1 MRYRISNILWGL
13 FWMALGLTIAGN
25 VFHWWDVSLFFP
37 GWWTL
42 FLILP
47 CGISIISNGF
57 GGFSL
62 IGFVVGIMLLL
73 NCQGI
78 FLADTVRKLIIP
90 VVLIIIGLNIM
101 VRNAFHGSGKVRIPI
116 PKECSYAAT
125 FSGNTVQF
133 SNQRFEGAELNSI
146 FGGLKLDLRGA
157 IIQENVCIDATSIF
171 GGIDIYVPSNVKVK
185 VSSSSFFGGVSNHR
199 KRITEDV
206 PTIYINATCMFGGVD
221 IR

>member
-1 MRYRISNILWGL
+1 MRYRISNVLWGL
-13 FWMALGLTIAGN
+13 FWMSLGVIIAGN

-42 FLILP
+42 FLIVP

-62 IGFVVGIMLLL
+62 IGLVVGIMLLL
-73 NCQGI
+73 NSQGI

-90 VVLIIIGLNIM
+90 VVLIIIGLNIL
-101 VRNAFHGSGKVRIPI
+101 VRATFSGSSKVKLPI

-133 SNQRFEGAELNSI
+133 SNQLFQGAELNAI
-146 FGGLKLDLRGA
+146 FGGVKLDLRSA
-157 IIQENVCIDATSIF
+157 IIEENVCIDATSIF
-171 GGIDIYVPSNVKVK
+171 GGIDIYVPENIRVK
-185 VSSSSFFGGVSNHR
+185 VSSSSFFGGISNHR
-199 KRITEDV
+199 RRTTGDV
-206 PTIYINATCMFGGVD
+206 PTIYVNATCMFGGVE

>member
-1 MRYRISNILWGL
+1 MRYRISNVLWGL
-13 FWMALGLTIAGN
+13 FWMSLGIIIAGN
-25 VFHWWDVSLFFP
+25 VFQWWDISLFFP

-42 FLILP
+42 FLIVP
-47 CGISIISNGF
+47 CGISIIRSGF

-62 IGFVVGIMLLL
+62 IGLVVGIMLLL

-78 FLADTVRKLIIP
+78 FLEDTVRKLIVP
-90 VVLIIIGLNIM
+90 VVLIIIGLNILM
-101 VRNAFHGSGKVRIPI
+101 RTAFNGSSKVQTPI

-133 SNQRFEGAELNSI
+133 PNQRFQGAELNSI
-146 FGGLKLDLRGA
+146 FGGVRLDLRSA
-157 IIQENVCIDATSIF
+157 IIEENVCIDATSIF
-171 GGIDIYVPSNVKVK
+171 GGIDIFVPDNVRIK

-199 KRITEDV
+199 RRISGEV

>member
-25 VFHWWDVSLFFP
+25 VFHWWDVSLFFQ

-78 FLADTVRKLIIP
+78 FLADTVRKLIVP

-101 VRNAFHGSGKVRIPI
+101 VRNAFSGSGKVRIPI

-133 SNQRFEGAELNSI
+133 PNQRFEGAELNSI
-146 FGGLKLDLRGA
+146 FGGVKLDLRSA

-171 GGIDIYVPSNVKVK
+171 GGIDIYVPNNVKVK